1 MVKMQGIGRSAGKLL
16 KIEKINGES
25 SETKWK
31 WANYIR
37 LRYSP
42 AFSEN

>member
-1 MVKMQGIGRSAGKLL
+1 MVKMQRIGQSAGKLL
-16 KIEKINGES
+16 KIKGDS

-31 WANYIR
+31 WANCIR